1 MFELSSKKECCGCA
15 GCSQICPVDAI
26 EMKMDKEGF
35 LYPFNK
41 KIIVLIVDCVKKYV
55 RFRLI
60 I

>member
-35 LYPFNK
+35 LYPF
-41 KIIVLIVDCVKKYV
+41 IVIKTY
-55 RFRLI
+55 
-60 I
+60 